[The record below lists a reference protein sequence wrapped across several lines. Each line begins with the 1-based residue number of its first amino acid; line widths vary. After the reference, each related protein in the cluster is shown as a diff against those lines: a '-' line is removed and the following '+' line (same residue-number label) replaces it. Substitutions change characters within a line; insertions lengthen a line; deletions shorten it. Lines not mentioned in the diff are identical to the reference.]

1 MAAQVYI
8 VMGVAGCGKTTV
20 GRALARHLNCP
31 FYDGDDYHPPEN
43 VAKMANG
50 IPLDDQ
56 DRALWLARLAALIR
70 GHLARG
76 ETAVVACSA
85 LKRRYRDRLRVSHQV
100 KFVFLDG
107 DFDLILRRMQARE
120 NHYMKPEMLRS
131 QFEAL
136 ELPEGEEA
144 IWIPIDGSVDEVL
157 ALVLEAV

>member
-1 MAAQVYI
+1 
-8 VMGVAGCGKTTV
+8 
-20 GRALARHLNCP
+20 
-31 FYDGDDYHPPEN
+31 
-43 VAKMANG
+43 MANG

-56 DRALWLARLAALIR
+56 NRALWLARLAALIR

-76 ETAVVACSA
+76 EAAVVACSA
-85 LKRRYRDRLRVSHQV
+85 LKRRYRDRLRVSDQV
-100 KFVFLDG
+100 KFIFLDG
-107 DFDLILRRMQARE
+107 DFDLILQRMQARE

-144 IWIPIDGSVDEVL
+144 MRIPIDGSVDEVL